1 MNNADCIRTILV
13 DDEPRGLNTLKK
25 LLQEYCPELKII
37 AECGDADT
45 AKEKIELLEPQ
56 LVFLDISLP
65 EKSSFEMLTEMERT
79 DFEIIFVTAHNE
91 YTLQAFRYSAIDYL
105 VKPIDEDLLISAVK
119 RAVKRIS
126 AASVNNNISALLH
139 NIQKP
144 HYSQE
149 SKLCIPSLKG
159 FQVVDLKQ
167 ILYCEA
173 SGSYTNFYFT
183 NHNSICSAKPIY
195 EYEELLSDAGF
206 VRIHKSYLVN
216 LLHIKE
222 YIRGEGGSVILS
234 NSTEVEVSRRKKEL
248 FLSRMKSFYKY

>member
-1 MNNADCIRTILV
+1 MIRTILV

-37 AECGDADT
+37 GECADADS

-65 EKSSFEMLTEMERT
+65 GKSSFDLLTELEKIN
-79 DFEIIFVTAHNE
+79 FEIIFVTAHNE
-91 YTLQAFRYSAIDYL
+91 YTLQAFRYSAVDYL
-105 VKPIDEDLLISAVK
+105 VKPIDEDLLADAVK

-126 AASVNNNISALLH
+126 ASAINHNITTLLH

-144 HYSQE
+144 QPNHE
-149 SKLCIPSLKG
+149 MKLCIPSLKG
-159 FQVVDLKQ
+159 FQVVDLKD
-167 ILYCEA
+167 ILFCEA

-183 NHNSICSAKPIY
+183 NVNNICSAKPIY

-234 NSTEVEVSRRKKEL
+234 NNKEVEVSRRKKEWL
-248 FLSRMKSFYKY
+248 MAKMKEFFKY

>member
-1 MNNADCIRTILV
+1 MIRTILV

-37 AECGDADT
+37 AECADADS
-45 AKEKIELLEPQ
+45 AKQKITLLDPQ

-65 EKSSFEMLTEMERT
+65 GKSGFDLLTELEKIN
-79 DFEIIFVTAHNE
+79 FEIIFVTAHHE
-91 YTLQAFRYSAIDYL
+91 YTLQAFRYSAVDYL
-105 VKPIDEDLLISAVK
+105 VKPIDEDLLADAVK
-119 RAVKRIS
+119 RAIKRI
-126 AASVNNNISALLH
+126 AVAVNSNINTLLY

-144 HYSQE
+144 RSGQE
-149 SKLCIPSLKG
+149 MKLCIPSLKG
-159 FQVVDLKQ
+159 FQVVELKD
-167 ILYCEA
+167 ILFCEA
-173 SGSYTNFYFT
+173 SGSYTNFYF
-183 NHNSICSAKPIY
+183 NNNSNICSAKPIY

-234 NSTEVEVSRRKKEL
+234 NSKEVEVSRRKKDI
-248 FLSRMKSFYKY
+248 FLGRMKEFYKF